1 MRNFAIYL
9 LMYPLILFAC
19 LQDRQR
25 NLVNHNTVL
34 LDSTATD
41 TSVNHKET
49 LLIDSAKVTIFA
61 SVLDANTINIS
72 VYKDREG
79 VIEQEFS
86 PRLKEKLSEAESKLI
101 IKRISNV
108 FIESNS
114 DIIVSKKY
122 LPEIVVSDLPLITFE
137 IYIRGKKI
145 VKDYIVGT
153 RQEHYK
159 ITYSKSFLDL
169 YNHLFGK
176 AKSLYEQS
184 KYTPVR
190 PEWSLNKYFFS
201 KKLGLGSI

>member
-1 MRNFAIYL
+1 MKNFAIYL

-137 IYIRGKKI
+137 IYIRG
-145 VKDYIVGT
+145 T
-153 RQEHYK
+153 LLSR
-159 ITYSKSFLDL
+159 KS
-169 YNHLFGK
+169 G
-176 AKSLYEQS
+176 
-184 KYTPVR
+184 
-190 PEWSLNKYFFS
+190 
-201 KKLGLGSI
+201 

>member
-49 LLIDSAKVTIFA
+49 LLIDSAKVAIFA
-61 SVLDANTINIS
+61 SVLDANKIYIS

-79 VIEQEFS
+79 VIEQESS
-86 PRLKEKLSEAESKLI
+86 PCLKEKLSEAESKLI

-108 FIESNS
+108 FIESKS

-122 LPEIVVSDLPLITFE
+122 FPEVVVADFPWFTFE
-137 IYIRGKKI
+137 IYIKGEKI

-153 RQEHYK
+153 RQDHYE
-159 ITYSKSFLDL
+159 ITYSKSFFDL
-169 YNHLFGK
+169 YNYLFRK
-176 AKSLYEQS
+176 AEHLYEKS
-184 KYTPVR
+184 K
-190 PEWSLNKYFFS
+190 
-201 KKLGLGSI
+201 SIP

>member
-49 LLIDSAKVTIFA
+49 LLVDSAKVTIFA
-61 SVLDANTINIS
+61 SVLDANIINIS

-184 KYTPVR
+184 KYTP
-190 PEWSLNKYFFS
+190 
-201 KKLGLGSI
+201 